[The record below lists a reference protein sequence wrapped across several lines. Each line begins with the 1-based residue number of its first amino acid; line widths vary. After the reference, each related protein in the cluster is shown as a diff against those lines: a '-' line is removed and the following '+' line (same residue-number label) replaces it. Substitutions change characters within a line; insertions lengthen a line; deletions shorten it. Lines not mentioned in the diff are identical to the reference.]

1 MPEALAGVSA
11 VLKLMKDAR
20 DDIKKLIDL
29 LTELNSHMSKLESF
43 TGSLEKLINELDEAN
58 KNFKTLIEILNI
70 LKELSK

>member
-1 MPEALAGVSA
+1 MSEALAGVSA

-43 TGSLEKLINELDEAN
+43 TGSLEKLIAELDEAN

>member
-1 MPEALAGVSA
+1 MSEALAGVSA
-11 VLKLMKDAR
+11 VLKLMKDVR

-43 TGSLEKLINELDEAN
+43 TGSLEKLIAELDEAN

>member
-1 MPEALAGVSA
+1 MSEALAGVSA